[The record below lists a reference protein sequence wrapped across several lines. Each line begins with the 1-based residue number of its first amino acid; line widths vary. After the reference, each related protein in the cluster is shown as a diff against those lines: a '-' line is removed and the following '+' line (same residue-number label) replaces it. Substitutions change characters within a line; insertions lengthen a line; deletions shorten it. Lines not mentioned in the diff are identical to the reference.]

1 MAIKFGLTD
10 KGFIAPTYAEWLDDI
25 QGDFKSR
32 FGDDIALSSNSTFGI
47 IARMDAWRATEI
59 SQQLH
64 LVYYSGFYATATD
77 SALDHLGANIGV
89 VRKVE
94 TPSHA
99 TLKIT
104 TDGEYL
110 IQAGEQFE
118 TEDGFIFSLTDDVL
132 TKQDETGAWVGYGNL
147 ESDDPGAMNNVT
159 ANTITIVS
167 NPDDTI
173 LEVTNPEPAGGGQ
186 DMETDEDYRQRLVME
201 NTAKEGPTE
210 EGIKSALMNLSGV
223 REVGFVNNEK
233 DVADEFGNPP
243 YSVHVY
249 VLGGNDKEIAQ
260 TLNDRAAAG
269 ITLAGSKEINITDE
283 AGIVKTIRFDSASE
297 KPIFI
302 KVELKTNDSWNE
314 DDGPANIKNDISNR
328 IGSLK
333 MGQTVHLTKLYSD
346 VYNKPGIEEASI
358 TIGDA
363 KDKLS
368 FADVKAKRFEVPV
381 CSPKNVE
388 VVVDA

>member
-25 QGDFKSR
+25 QEDLKSR
-32 FGDDIALSSNSTFGI
+32 FGDDIALTSNSTFGM

-59 SQQLH
+59 SQQLQ

-94 TPSHA
+94 MPAHA
-99 TLKIT
+99 TLQIK

-110 IQAGEQFE
+110 IEAGEQYE
-118 TEDGFIFSLTDDVL
+118 TEDGIIFNLTDDVL
-132 TKQDETGAWVGYGNL
+132 TKQDSSGNWVGIGNL
-147 ESDDPGAMNNVT
+147 ESDEPGAMNNVM
-159 ANTITIVS
+159 AGTITVIS

-186 DMETDEDYRQRLVME
+186 DAETDEDYRQRLVME
-201 NTAKEGPTE
+201 NTTKVGPTE
-210 EGIKSALMNLSGV
+210 EGIRSALMNLSGV
-223 REVGFVNNEK
+223 REVGFVDNDK
-233 DVADEFGNPP
+233 DTTDEYGNPP

-249 VLGGNDKEIAQ
+249 VLGGTDKEIAQ
-260 TLNDRAAAG
+260 VLNDRAAAG

-302 KVELKTNDSWNE
+302 QVNIKVNDSWNE
-314 DDGPANIKNDISNR
+314 DEGVTNIQNDISTKINA
-328 IGSLK
+328 LE
-333 MGQTVHLTKLYSD
+333 MGETVHLTKLYTD
-346 VYNKPGIEEASI
+346 VYNKPGIDEASI

-363 KDKLS
+363 KDKLGY
-368 FADVKAKRFEVPV
+368 ADIKAKRFEVPI
-381 CSPKNVE
+381 CPPQNVE
-388 VVVDA
+388 VVIDD

>member
-59 SQQLH
+59 SQQLQ

-173 LEVTNPEPAGGGQ
+173 LEVTNPDPAGGGQ

-201 NTAKEGPTE
+201 NTVKEGPTE

-223 REVGFVNNEK
+223 RQVGFVPNEK

-243 YSVHVY
+243 YSVHIY

-260 TLNDRAAAG
+260 TLNDRTAAG

-314 DDGPANIKNDISNR
+314 DDGPANIQNDISNR

-368 FADVKAKRFEVPV
+368 FADVKVKRFEVPV
-381 CSPKNVE
+381 CSPNNVE